1 MRKKISDE
9 RLNELRKLDL
19 LSYFKNYEPDELV
32 RNGQGDYSTKTYSS
46 LHMSHGL
53 WCWWAHENNGKK
65 IGGNSALDY
74 FIKVK
79 EMSFKDAVQY
89 LEELTSSQPPKLTQ
103 TTPKTAGKFMLPK
116 KAINNEQAVKYLT
129 KKRCIDLEIIRSC
142 IDHSLIYEAEKD
154 HAIVFVGFDSSHI
167 PRFASKRS
175 ITEDWKKDVFGSD
188 KRYSFSISNQ
198 ENDSLHVFESAIDL
212 LSFMT
217 LKKMC
222 GKAYLN
228 ENYLSLDGAT
238 LIGRTMTESPIP
250 IALDNFLEQHPNI
263 KNINLHL
270 DNDRAGKETSTIIQ
284 YHLENKYN
292 IHDDMLERYK
302 DVNEALTA
310 KVKSRMKSISR

>member
-1 MRKKISDE
+1 MRKKISDV
-9 RLNELRKLDL
+9 RLNEIRKLDL

-32 RNGQGDYSTKTYSS
+32 SNGQGDYSTKTYSS

-74 FIKVK
+74 LIKVK

-89 LEELTSSQPPKLTQ
+89 LEELTRSQPPKLTQ
-103 TTPKTAGKFMLPK
+103 IKPKTAGKFVLPK
-116 KAINNEQAVKYLT
+116 KATNNEMAVKYLN
-129 KKRCIDLEIIRSC
+129 KKRCIDLEIIRYC
-142 IDHSLIYEAEKD
+142 INNSLIYEAEKD
-154 HAIVFVGFDSSHI
+154 HAVVFVGHDSSHI
-167 PRFASKRS
+167 PRFACKRS

-198 ENDSLHVFESAIDL
+198 ESNSLRVFESAIDL

-217 LKKMC
+217 LKKMY

-238 LIGRTMTESPIP
+238 LIGKTMTESPIP
-250 IALDNFLEQHPNI
+250 IALDNFVDQHPQI
-263 KNINLHL
+263 KNIHLHL

-284 YHLENKYN
+284 YHLENKYD
-292 IHDDMLERYK
+292 IHDEMLDHYK
-302 DVNEALTA
+302 DVNEALIA
-310 KVKSRMKSISR
+310 KVKAKTKTISR